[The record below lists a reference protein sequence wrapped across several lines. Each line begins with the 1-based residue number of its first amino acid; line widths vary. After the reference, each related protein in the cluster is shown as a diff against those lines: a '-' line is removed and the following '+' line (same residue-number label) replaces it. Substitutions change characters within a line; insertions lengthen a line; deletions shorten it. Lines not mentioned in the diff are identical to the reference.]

1 MPSVEYKGFAHPR
14 VEAQIPRLTDAH
26 MLGQYVKMSCRW
38 CKITRY
44 YRPLDIIKLVGDV
57 HVLKLH
63 RRFRC
68 EKCRQKDYMEV
79 EFKSVMGAD
88 ILGLQI
94 RELVEIRMV
103 KKPIWRDRKL

>member
-26 MLGQYVKMSCRW
+26 SAGQYVKMSCCW
-38 CKITRY
+38 CKITRM
-44 YRPLDIIKLVGDV
+44 YRPLDILKLVGDV

-63 RRFRC
+63 RRFYC
-68 EKCRQKDYMEV
+68 EKCGRKDYMAV
-79 EFKSVMGAD
+79 EFKNVMGSEIA
-88 ILGLQI
+88 GMRI

-103 KKPIWRDRKL
+103 KKPIWRDTKL